1 MKTIIEYMQ
10 LCHIHFYQKIA
21 RKKVDRV
28 NAALDTVL
36 DEVMAK
42 DQMSSSQPSP
52 ALPSQNM
59 GLVSLLL

>member
-1 MKTIIEYMQ
+1 MRITQAVMQ
-10 LCHIHFYQKIA
+10 FRDKLCT
-21 RKKVDRV
+21 
-28 NAALDTVL
+28 LDTVL

-52 ALPSQNM
+52 SLASQNM